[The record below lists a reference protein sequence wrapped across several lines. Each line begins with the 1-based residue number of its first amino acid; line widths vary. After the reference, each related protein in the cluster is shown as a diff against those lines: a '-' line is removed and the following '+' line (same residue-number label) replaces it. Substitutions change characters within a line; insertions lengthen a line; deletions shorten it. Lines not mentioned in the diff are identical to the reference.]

1 MAFPATLATLT
12 RILSP
17 KAKSPLRRLVFAAWE
32 LSGSDP
38 LRLSEWCLRRLEMN
52 LDEPCDRHYLGQVV
66 GCCHS
71 LVNHEVGPLFKGLS
85 YSQGTL
91 DAKRC
96 EAKREREEAW
106 ERKKA
111 ELIARDEERR
121 RGPVRQRLEKT
132 VLTTVDPPASAQGGG
147 AGRAPV
153 VTLPRGA
160 AASLLGEVPGRKA
173 DGPGPFGTVTS
184 RHLELEPIP
193 LPATTAGC

>member
-1 MAFPATLATLT
+1 MGFPATLATLR

-17 KAKSPLRRLVFAAWE
+17 KAKTPLRRLVFAAWE
-32 LSGSDP
+32 LSDSDP

-71 LVNHEVGPLFKGLS
+71 LVSDEVGPLFKGLS
-85 YSQGTL
+85 YSQGTV
-91 DAKRC
+91 DAKRVQ
-96 EAKREREEAW
+96 AKREREEAW
-106 ERKKA
+106 DRKKA

-147 AGRAPV
+147 VGRAPV

-184 RHLELEPIP
+184 RHLKLEPVP
-193 LPATTAGC
+193 LPATAAGC